1 MLAPAAAILIAML
14 LGGCGSGTA
23 APAVAPPLPD
33 ELVPVLATEVDCAG
47 APLIQVRRHSYDFTG
62 DGVGDAL
69 LAVRCDAGAGSPP
82 STVLA
87 IAARPNGPEVLGELL
102 AADAGEVVSNLDNTG
117 TSAVITAF
125 GYSADAPRCCPD
137 LQVTR
142 SFRWLGESFDSGMRV
157 ETPLP
162 SAD

>member
-1 MLAPAAAILIAML
+1 MLSPVVAVLVVAALA
-14 LGGCGSGTA
+14 GCGGGSASSSVT
-23 APAVAPPLPD
+23 PPLPD
-33 ELVPVLATEVDCAG
+33 DLLPLVAAEVDCAG
-47 APLIQVRRHSYDFTG
+47 AALLQVRRHSYDFTG
-62 DGVGDAL
+62 DGVADAL

-87 IAARPNGPEVLGELL
+87 IVARPGGPEILAEIL
-102 AADAGEVVSNLDNTG
+102 AADAGEVVSGLDNTG
-117 TSAVITAF
+117 ASAVITAF

-162 SAD
+162 SVE